1 MMQEMFEKPTRQ
13 TESQWLKVLFQFFSD
28 RLLRYQYFSARL
40 SIAEE
45 FELQI
50 DLGKTAEA
58 RSATL
63 VYLENNLQP
72 HATVRG
78 A

>member
-1 MMQEMFEKPTRQ
+1 MAKRPLPSF
-13 TESQWLKVLFQFFSD
+13 LIAFCAINI
-28 RLLRYQYFSARL
+28 FSARL
-40 SIAEE
+40 AITEE